1 LTVTLLISTIA
12 RMESSTVSE
21 PTLTRWRHYLDV
33 LKSETTRLSDCL
45 NDIHALT
52 ERGDAVRERID
63 LCAVLRDAIRVLRH
77 EATMRETAIELD
89 VPPEPA
95 WVTGDPHQLRRRTV
109 VPRCADSKRHA
120 QQQAAGASSM

>member
-52 ERGDAVRERID
+52 ERG
-63 LCAVLRDAIRVLRH
+63 DAIRVLRH